1 MVRKT
6 GKNPTNT
13 LWIFCEGEKTEF
25 NYFNKLKVAE
35 RISRMN
41 IKVNSSDKVTDAIG
55 VVNYAIS
62 FLLKNK
68 TDFQKEDLI
77 YCVFDR
83 DSNTEQNL
91 QKAEKIARENGIQIT
106 FSNPC
111 FEYWL
116 LCHFEYF
123 QTTCEPNDLNNKL
136 KIKLGDYKKNDSE
149 IYNKTKDNILTAI
162 KNSKKIKEKHLIDQI
177 KIISRKSN
185 PSTQVFEII
194 EKIQELK

>member
-1 MVRKT
+1 MVRRI
-6 GKNPTNT
+6 GKRPTNT
-13 LWIFCEGEKTEF
+13 LWIFCEGEKTEI

-41 IKVNSSDKVTDAIG
+41 IKVKSSDKVTDATGIL
-55 VVNYAIS
+55 NYAVS
-62 FLLKNK
+62 FLENKN
-68 TDFQKEDLI
+68 DFQKGDLI

-91 QKAEKIARENGIQIT
+91 QKAEKIAKENNIQIT

-123 QTTCEPNDLNNKL
+123 QSSCEPNDLNNKL
-136 KIKLGDYKKNDSE
+136 KEKLGEYKKNDSE
-149 IYNKTKDNILTAI
+149 IYNKTKDKISEAI
-162 KNSKKIKEKHLIDQI
+162 KNSKKIRKNHIGKKI
-177 KIISRKSN
+177 KILSRKSN

-194 EKIQELK
+194 EKVQELK